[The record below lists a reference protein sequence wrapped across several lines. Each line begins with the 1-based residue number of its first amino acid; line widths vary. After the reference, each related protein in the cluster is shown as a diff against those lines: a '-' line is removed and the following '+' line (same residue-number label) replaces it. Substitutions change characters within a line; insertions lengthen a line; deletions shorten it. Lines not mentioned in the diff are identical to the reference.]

1 LVRMTEVTF
10 PARKIA
16 FGGIAFGLKFGI
28 NF

>member
-1 LVRMTEVTF
+1 MTEVTF